1 ASLDEAYRERMLRQ
15 SVGFESEV
23 TKMEA
28 KFKLG
33 QNRTREDQQNMI
45 ASLEKAD
52 DTAISGVAR
61 LMKEQQLGQIVNGKD
76 NK

>member
-1 ASLDEAYRERMLRQ
+1 MLRQ
-15 SVGFESEV
+15 IVGFEIEV

-33 QNRTREDQQNMI
+33 QNRAREDQQNMI

-52 DTAISGVAR
+52 DTAVSGVAR
-61 LMKEQQLGQIVNGKD
+61 LMREQKLGQIVNGKD

>member
-1 ASLDEAYRERMLRQ
+1 LDEAYRERMLRQ
-15 SVGFESEV
+15 IVGFEIEV

-33 QNRTREDQQNMI
+33 QNRTREDQQTMI

-52 DTAISGVAR
+52 DTAVSGLAR
-61 LMKEQQLGQIVNGKD
+61 LMKAQQLGQIVNGKD